1 MVGFCFLRVYDCNG
15 TRKKGYA
22 YINLLKVL
30 LMAPWRQV
38 VIDLIIVNY
47 RMNSFDVRKLADE
60 FSVGVVV

>member
-1 MVGFCFLRVYDCNG
+1 MIAMAQE
-15 TRKKGYA
+15 KKGMH
-22 YINLLKVL
+22 INLLKVL
-30 LMAPWRQV
+30 LTAPWRQV